1 MHEWEEM
8 HDFIAETH
16 GPNHPMTQLE
26 LFSWFFCRRHNKNH
40 ANVLIAR
47 DKGQLVSLLGY
58 LPTSFLLENEFID
71 GAWMAHWMTLKS
83 HRHGIGAILMRRMTE
98 LYSVVAGQ
106 GASNMNK
113 PIAKTRLFF

>member
-106 GASNMNK
+106 GA
-113 PIAKTRLFF
+113 I